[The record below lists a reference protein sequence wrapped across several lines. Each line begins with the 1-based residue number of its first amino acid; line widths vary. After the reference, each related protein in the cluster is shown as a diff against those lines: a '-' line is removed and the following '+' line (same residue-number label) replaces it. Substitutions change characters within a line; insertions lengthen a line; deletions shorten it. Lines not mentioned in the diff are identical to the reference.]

1 MRGGRADER
10 EQQPRA
16 RPRGVRARREERTER
31 DQMEPRDALP
41 LLGFRRRRTKH
52 VCPASAAIQKVCRI
66 RASKRWSAL
75 LTQTKSRIGFKC
87 GMRKRLG
94 EVHWAAFV
102 KYAEDEHKASFVR
115 ALTPAAGMLCCE
127 GKLDGTAC
135 PKAVVIDLK
144 RVSAAECAEML
155 PRLHMD
161 HTHDIKHICEVWS
174 KALPE
179 RPEAWDDGICGPL
192 LAHLLFGTEDH
203 VLTQCSARPVWRRQ
217 IVFRG
222 GSARGVER
230 QRATD
235 FCHDLERAH
244 YGLRTE
250 DIQWPRA

>member
-1 MRGGRADER
+1 
-10 EQQPRA
+10 
-16 RPRGVRARREERTER
+16 
-31 DQMEPRDALP
+31 MEPRDALP

-144 RVSAAECAEML
+144 RVSAAECEEML

-174 KALPE
+174 KVLPE

-217 IVFRG
+217 IVFRC
-222 GSARGVER
+222 GSARGVEG

-235 FCHDLERAH
+235 FCHDLEREH

>member
-1 MRGGRADER
+1 MRLVECPPLRAIGGGGNSDRHPHGLSR
-10 EQQPRA
+10 LR
-16 RPRGVRARREERTER
+16 
-31 DQMEPRDALP
+31 
-41 LLGFRRRRTKH
+41 
-52 VCPASAAIQKVCRI
+52 ASAVC
-66 RASKRWSAL
+66 
-75 LTQTKSRIGFKC
+75 
-87 GMRKRLG
+87 
-94 EVHWAAFV
+94 VWAAFV
-102 KYAEDEHKASFVR
+102 RYAEASFVR
-115 ALTPAAGMLCCE
+115 APASGMLCCE
-127 GKLDGTAC
+127 GKLDGTPC

-144 RVSAAECAEML
+144 RISAAECEEML

-217 IVFRG
+217 IVFRC
-222 GSARGVER
+222 GSARGVEG

-235 FCHDLERAH
+235 FCHERAH

-250 DIQWPRA
+250 DVAA

>member
-1 MRGGRADER
+1 MDPKE
-10 EQQPRA
+10 
-16 RPRGVRARREERTER
+16 T
-31 DQMEPRDALP
+31 LF
-41 LLGFRRRRTKH
+41 LLGFRKRKPTDHCATSHAIKKICRT
-52 VCPASAAIQKVCRI
+52 
-66 RASKRWSAL
+66 RASQRWSAL
-75 LTQTKSRIGFKC
+75 PTQTKSRIGHHC
-87 GMRKRLG
+87 GIRKRLG

-203 VLTQCSARPVWRRQ
+203 VLTACFTRRIWRKQLTVRCGNSQHPPHGAAPARQ
-217 IVFRG
+217 
-222 GSARGVER
+222 
-230 QRATD
+230 
-235 FCHDLERAH
+235 
-244 YGLRTE
+244 
-250 DIQWPRA
+250 